1 MWTIQNLKQRGN
13 AVFHKSYW
21 RSVLAALVLSIA
33 GGTAG
38 GMTRTVTYHYTTE
51 YPGSIHFYGNFGNAM
66 EQFGNNVQGVISGFG
81 PLLPIISLFA
91 AITIWSFLAMRIAID
106 IFLLAPLEAGS
117 QRFFVVNHYTDGNA
131 KVPEILYP
139 FSHSYMNVV
148 KTMLLRAVYTFL
160 WSCLLIVPGIIK
172 GYSYRLVP
180 YIIAENPEM
189 QTKEAFRLSMEM
201 MNGHKWHTFLLD
213 LSFIGWEIL
222 NLFTFGIL
230 DLFYVTPYR
239 FSTNTEL
246 YVTLKENYLG
256 AQD

>member
-51 YPGSIHFYGNFGNAM
+51 YPGSIHFYGDFGNAM
-66 EQFGNNVQGVISGFG
+66 EQFGNNVHGVISGFG

-91 AITIWSFLAMRIAID
+91 AITIWSFIAMRIAID
-106 IFLLAPLEAGS
+106 IFLLAPLEA
-117 QRFFVVNHYTDGNA
+117 
-131 KVPEILYP
+131 
-139 FSHSYMNVV
+139 
-148 KTMLLRAVYTFL
+148 
-160 WSCLLIVPGIIK
+160 IIK

-201 MNGHKWHTFLLD
+201 MYGHKWHTFLLD

-256 AQD
+256 ANYLGAQD

>member
-1 MWTIQNLKQRGN
+1 
-13 AVFHKSYW
+13 
-21 RSVLAALVLSIA
+21 
-33 GGTAG
+33 
-38 GMTRTVTYHYTTE
+38 
-51 YPGSIHFYGNFGNAM
+51 
-66 EQFGNNVQGVISGFG
+66 
-81 PLLPIISLFA
+81 
-91 AITIWSFLAMRIAID
+91 
-106 IFLLAPLEAGS
+106 
-117 QRFFVVNHYTDGNA
+117 
-131 KVPEILYP
+131 VPEILYP

-148 KTMLLRAVYTFL
+148 KTMLLRAVYIFL
-160 WSCLLIVPGIIK
+160 WSCLFIVPGIIK

-201 MNGHKWHTFLLD
+201 MYGHKWHTFLLD